1 LTDFP
6 MPPSRVG
13 HKGNEMDQ
21 QDQAGLEAKTAFEPS
36 DLIEYGE
43 AREQTQAG
51 GAPAPVPDGA
61 TYNS

>member
-1 LTDFP
+1 
-6 MPPSRVG
+6 
-13 HKGNEMDQ
+13 MDQ